1 MYQNNYRGS
10 VNISPTRNPHFSE
23 SLLFVGTKKSF
34 YRRKRSISHR
44 IGSAVGL
51 GHQRGRRFIFL
62 GHQK

>member
-34 YRRKRSISHR
+34 YRRKSSISHR
-44 IGSAVGL
+44 IGSAAGL